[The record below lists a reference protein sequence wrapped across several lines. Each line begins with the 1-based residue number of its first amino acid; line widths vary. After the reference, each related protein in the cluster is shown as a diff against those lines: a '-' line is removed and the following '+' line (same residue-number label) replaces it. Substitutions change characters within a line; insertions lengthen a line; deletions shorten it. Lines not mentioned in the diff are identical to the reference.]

1 VELLLWRAC
10 AASDRMIKMMTVGYG
25 DYVAVNDEAKGLV
38 IFQIGSSGFLL
49 LCAFSLVVSRI
60 ANW

>member
-1 VELLLWRAC
+1 
-10 AASDRMIKMMTVGYG
+10 MIKMMTVGYE
-25 DYVAVNDEAKGLV
+25 DYVAVNDEAKGLG